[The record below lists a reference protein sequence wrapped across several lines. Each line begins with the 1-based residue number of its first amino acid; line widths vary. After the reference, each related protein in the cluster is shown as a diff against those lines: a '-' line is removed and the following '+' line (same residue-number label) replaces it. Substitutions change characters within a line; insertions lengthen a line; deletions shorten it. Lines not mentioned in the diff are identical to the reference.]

1 MSEQQNELQR
11 RKRRSFTQ
19 IDNEIV
25 NNEEISWQAKG
36 MMLYL
41 LSKPDGWS
49 FYEKDLTNRA
59 TNGKDSV
66 RSIIKELLDYG
77 YLKRGKRLRNDK
89 GNLGGYKYVVEDYL
103 FESYDGKSYIGKSKV
118 GKSYVGKSKV
128 GNPYVGKSAHS
139 NTKSLSNTKSF
150 SNTENNNKTKEQSS
164 LSSEIFKF
172 YESEFGPLTPFVSEE
187 IEYMI
192 KDCNE
197 ELALEALKKSV
208 LANKRSIKYAS
219 AITRNWKNEN
229 IKTLADLQANENMK
243 GREQHGINQ
252 SSSSQKNVA
261 DDEQR
266 RIREE
271 VERRSRLLHRETGN
285 SN

>member
-1 MSEQQNELQR
+1 MPEQQNELQR

-77 YLKRGKRLRNDK
+77 YLKRGERLRNNK

-118 GKSYVGKSKV
+118 GKSYVGKPKV

-150 SNTENNNKTKEQSS
+150 SNTENNNNTKEQNQSS
-164 LSSEIFKF
+164 LSSEIFKLI
-172 YESEFGPLTPFVSEE
+172 ESNNIAVLTDFTASEVD
-187 IEYMI
+187 YMI
-192 KDCNE
+192 NDTSD
-197 ELALEALKKSV
+197 ELVLQAVKIAVENNARNLKYIKS
-208 LANKRSIKYAS
+208 I
-219 AITRNWKNEN
+219 IRNWHNKGY
-229 IKTLADLQANENMK
+229 KTIDQVNAAEKQRKGKPQQEASNYMKETYGDLPF
-243 GREQHGINQ
+243 
-252 SSSSQKNVA
+252 
-261 DDEQR
+261 
-266 RIREE
+266 
-271 VERRSRLLHRETGN
+271 
-285 SN
+285 